1 MFNINN
7 LEKNPNIGIIE
18 SVGAFKVMEH
28 QKDMSVTKDT
38 AQKEFYASQ
47 MNVKRKQLLCDLSV
61 ADVNLQSGAMQ
72 WMVGNV
78 KVETGIKGAGDLLG
92 KMFKSA
98 VTNESIVKPEYT
110 GDGIVVLEPTY
121 KHILLIDIDDWN
133 GSIVVEDGMYLAS
146 ESTLKQ
152 KLVARSTISSAAL
165 GGEGLF
171 NISFN
176 GRGIVALE
184 SDVPLSEL
192 VQIELNN
199 DTLKIDGNMAVA
211 WSSGLKFTVER
222 VSKSLIG
229 SAATGEGL
237 VNVFQGTG
245 TVLMAPIKSPKLS
258 AITTSS
264 SK

>member
-1 MFNINN
+1 MFNIRN
-7 LEKNPNIGIIE
+7 LEENSNIKITE
-18 SVGAFKVMEH
+18 SKGAFKILEH

-47 MNVKRKQLLCDLSV
+47 MNVKRKQILCDLSI
-61 ADVNLQSGAMQ
+61 ADVNIQSGAMQ
-72 WMVGNV
+72 WMVGDVNV
-78 KVETGIKGAGDLLG
+78 TTGVKGAGDFIG
-92 KMFKSA
+92 KMFKGA
-98 VTNESIVKPEYT
+98 VTNESTVKPEYT

-121 KHILLIDIDDWN
+121 KHVLLIDVDDWN

-146 ESTLKQ
+146 ETTLKQ
-152 KLVARSTISSAAL
+152 KLVARSTISSAVL

-184 SDVPLSEL
+184 SEVPLSEL
-192 VQIELNN
+192 IKIELNN
-199 DTLKIDGNMAVA
+199 DILKIDGNMAVA

-237 VNVFQGTG
+237 VNIFQGTG
-245 TVLMAPIKSPKLS
+245 TVLMAPIKSPKLN

-264 SK
+264 TK